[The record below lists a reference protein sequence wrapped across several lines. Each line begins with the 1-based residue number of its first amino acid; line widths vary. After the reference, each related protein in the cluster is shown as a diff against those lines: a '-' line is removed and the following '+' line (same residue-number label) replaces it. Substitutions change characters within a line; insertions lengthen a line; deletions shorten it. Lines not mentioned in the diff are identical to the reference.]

1 MTTPKKPQA
10 HPEDAAKA
18 VFRIASR
25 KPADLVVSTNQLL
38 ENIKKHPQYGNQPAM
53 QQAVTTMSGITDTL
67 TKQDTDI
74 QTARTSLIA
83 MMAARQLTVHSF
95 TRARRSLLAVG
106 DQIAAGSAATLNE
119 WGFGAFSKGTSGA
132 PTDTPPTGLRVRY
145 NKQLD
150 LQIVWKSVPGHR
162 GYLLQIGDGTP
173 TGWGT
178 SIPTPKARYT
188 PTGLTPGQKVAIRVA
203 VQRKDGLSA
212 FSEALSA
219 TVR

>member
-1 MTTPKKPQA
+1 MANPKKPQA

-25 KPADLVVSTNQLL
+25 KPADLVVQTNQLL
-38 ENIKKHPQYGNQPAM
+38 ENVKKHPQYGNQPAM
-53 QQAVTTMSGITDTL
+53 QQAVTNMTSITDTI

-74 QTARTSLIA
+74 QTARTNLIA
-83 MMAARQLTVHSF
+83 LMSARALTMHSF
-95 TRARRSLLAVG
+95 TRGRRSLLAVA

-119 WGFGAFSKGTSGA
+119 WGFGAFSKGTPVA
-132 PTDTPPTGLRVRY
+132 PVDTPPTGLRVRY

-150 LQIVWKSVPGHR
+150 LEIVWKSVTGHR

-173 TGWGT
+173 TGWGAT
-178 SIPTPKARYT
+178 IPCPKTRYM
-188 PTGLTPGQKVAIRVA
+188 PTGLTPGQKIAIRVA
-203 VQRKDGLSA
+203 VQRKSGVSA